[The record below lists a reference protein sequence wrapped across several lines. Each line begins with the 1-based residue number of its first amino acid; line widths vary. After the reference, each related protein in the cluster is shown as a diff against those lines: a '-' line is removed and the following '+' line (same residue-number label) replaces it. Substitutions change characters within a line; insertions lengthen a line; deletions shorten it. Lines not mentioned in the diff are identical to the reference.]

1 MIELNGYNVTAALII
16 GAGAIELYKQ
26 WKVGHDLAKMYK
38 EEICEFM
45 SNRGYV
51 VHMDDCGQPYF
62 VKDDKRYSYKYIHD
76 LAGENKLT
84 EIY

>member
-26 WKVGHDLAKMYK
+26 WKFGHDLAKMCK
-38 EEICEFM
+38 EEICDFM
-45 SNRGYV
+45 SNRGYK
-51 VHMDDCGQPYF
+51 VHTDNFGDPYF
-62 VKDDKRYSYKYIHD
+62 VKDGNLYTYKYIHD
-76 LAGENKLT
+76 LAGENKLN

>member
-1 MIELNGYNVTAALII
+1 MC
-16 GAGAIELYKQ
+16 
-26 WKVGHDLAKMYK
+26 K

-45 SNRGYV
+45 ANRGYV
-51 VHMDDCGQPYF
+51 VYTDNYGQPYF
-62 VKDDKRYSYKYIHD
+62 VKADKRYSYKYIRD

>member
-16 GAGAIELYKQ
+16 GVGAIELYKQ
-26 WKVGHDLAKMYK
+26 WKVCHDLATICK

-45 SNRGYV
+45 ANRGYV
-51 VHMDDCGQPYF
+51 VHMDNYGQPYF
-62 VKDDKRYSYKYIHD
+62 VKADKRYSYKYIHD
-76 LAGENKLT
+76 LAGENKLS